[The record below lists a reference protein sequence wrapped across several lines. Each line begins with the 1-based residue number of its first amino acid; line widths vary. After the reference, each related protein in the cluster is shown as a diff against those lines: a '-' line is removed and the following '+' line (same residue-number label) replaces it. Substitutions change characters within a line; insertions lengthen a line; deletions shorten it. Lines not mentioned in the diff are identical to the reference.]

1 MLVEDDNENGPF
13 SSPEESYQNPPLFTY
28 VDLGFGSSGESSSKR
43 IKLSLPNQQQEEKID
58 TSEESGGLGLKLS
71 KSPSLISLLEM
82 KLSKRRQTKNTC
94 SKLAKKPT
102 SKPDD
107 IGSQSNA
114 EKLKASNF
122 PALSIKIGTWERHS
136 MHEGHLVAKCYYAK
150 RKLVWE
156 VLEGALKSKIEILW
170 SDIVGIRATI
180 IDDQP
185 GVLEVELHQ
194 PPTFFKETNPQPRKH
209 TLWQQA
215 SDFTGGQA
223 PICRRHRVKFAPGI
237 LDKHYEKLKQCDPR
251 LQVLS
256 RRPFPSQE
264 SLYFDANNANGLS
277 EFSLDFNGY
286 GPQFLAGLMQF
297 PSYSSHPSL
306 PIHLRQAALPRLMD
320 SNIQMSV
327 NDLIM
332 LENHRRAL
340 LSEANLAKLANQ
352 IHLPGGP
359 AVTPVGYDFSS
370 HLANA
375 MALGELR
382 RKSNEFSSVGLLN
395 FNNIENHLLVDNA
408 QMVSSSS
415 SSSSDENS
423 IVARVKSMYPFLDL
437 EQIMQGNPTISRGLV
452 GYPESADGAWQEID
466 EGMATSTSNNSP
478 RPYALAAYPM
488 TEEFSTLALNQDI

>member
-1 MLVEDDNENGPF
+1 MFIGFPPF
-13 SSPEESYQNPPLFTY
+13 
-28 VDLGFGSSGESSSKR
+28 D
-43 IKLSLPNQQQEEKID
+43 
-58 TSEESGGLGLKLS
+58 
-71 KSPSLISLLEM
+71 M
-82 KLSKRRQTKNTC
+82 
-94 SKLAKKPT
+94 A
-102 SKPDD
+102 
-107 IGSQSNA
+107 
-114 EKLKASNF
+114 
-122 PALSIKIGTWERHS
+122 
-136 MHEGHLVAKCYYAK
+136 
-150 RKLVWE
+150 
-156 VLEGALKSKIEILW
+156 
-170 SDIVGIRATI
+170 
-180 IDDQP
+180 
-185 GVLEVELHQ
+185 
-194 PPTFFKETNPQPRKH
+194 
-209 TLWQQA
+209 
-215 SDFTGGQA
+215 
-223 PICRRHRVKFAPGI
+223 
-237 LDKHYEKLKQCDPR
+237 
-251 LQVLS
+251 
-256 RRPFPSQE
+256 
-264 SLYFDANNANGLS
+264 
-277 EFSLDFNGY
+277 
-286 GPQFLAGLMQF
+286 
-297 PSYSSHPSL
+297 
-306 PIHLRQAALPRLMD
+306 
-320 SNIQMSV
+320 V

-332 LENHRRAL
+332 LENHRRTL